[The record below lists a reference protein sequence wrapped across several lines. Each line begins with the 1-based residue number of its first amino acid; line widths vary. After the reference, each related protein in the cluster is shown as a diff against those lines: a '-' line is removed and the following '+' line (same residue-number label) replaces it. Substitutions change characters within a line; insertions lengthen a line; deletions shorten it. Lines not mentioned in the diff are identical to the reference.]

1 MHSKNVYEQTN
12 NLTKTLPKNNKHI
25 YRSKNENRWKKSI
38 NAFGLTQITHTKWE
52 VAAYNYRTALTLL
65 EVTGFHLKI
74 PVDST
79 YTSNYTQ
86 SS

>member
-38 NAFGLTQITHTKWE
+38 
-52 VAAYNYRTALTLL
+52 
-65 EVTGFHLKI
+65 
-74 PVDST
+74 
-79 YTSNYTQ
+79 
-86 SS
+86 